1 MSNFEYLKKY
11 REYDVF
17 TNACIE
23 AENLMYV
30 SYSAVATY
38 SRRALELAVKWVFAN
53 DGDIKKVIK

>member
-38 SRRALELAVKWVFAN
+38 SRRALELAVK
-53 DGDIKKVIK
+53 